1 MGSKRTR
8 IQRHGGTKSNTRHR
22 SVQPIIIE
30 REAPED
36 LEVALRKSWEFQAT
50 VGLLLHAIVH
60 PADIQDRDGVLVPGT
75 CTRKR
80 LRIRSAKRT
89 PNTVGARILRKKTLR
104 CKNTLKMCRLCFV
117 IKVSNAPGLGA
128 MNSLGAQTARRV
140 KRLAARIVGCIIRL
154 FAEDAAD
161 VNGRLHRCQVESE
174 RTVGQSHLRSMLL
187 SPSWRW
193 LEIAITG

>member
-1 MGSKRTR
+1 MARRRTDG
-8 IQRHGGTKSNTRHR
+8 QHSHHVVLDNVVV
-22 SVQPIIIE
+22 S
-30 REAPED
+30 EAESFD
-36 LEVALRKSWEFQAT
+36 
-50 VGLLLHAIVH
+50 LLHG
-60 PADIQDRDGVLVPGT
+60 PSSGWLVPGT

-80 LRIRSAKRT
+80 LRSRSAKRT
-89 PNTVGARILRKKTLR
+89 PNTVGARILRKKTR

-140 KRLAARIVGCIIRL
+140 KRLAARSVGCIIRL

-161 VNGRLHRCQVESE
+161 ANGRLHRCQVESE
-174 RTVGQSHLRSMLL
+174 RTVAQSHLRSMLL

-193 LEIAITG
+193 LEIAISGWLV

>member
-1 MGSKRTR
+1 VGPGRRSHSPCCLVLPAREWFTENLDGGRGAERTC

-30 REAPED
+30 RKAPMI
-36 LEVALRKSWEFQAT
+36 LNSGW
-50 VGLLLHAIVH
+50 
-60 PADIQDRDGVLVPGT
+60 LVPGT

-128 MNSLGAQTARRV
+128 MNSLGAQTGPPARVSGRV
-140 KRLAARIVGCIIRL
+140 EKDSRPEQSPVYCRALRGAGWRSQSLA
-154 FAEDAAD
+154 
-161 VNGRLHRCQVESE
+161 S
-174 RTVGQSHLRSMLL
+174 L
-187 SPSWRW
+187 S
-193 LEIAITG
+193 

>member
-1 MGSKRTR
+1 MGPGRRSHSPCCLVLPAREWFTENLDGGRGAERTC

-30 REAPED
+30 RKAPMI
-36 LEVALRKSWEFQAT
+36 LNSGW
-50 VGLLLHAIVH
+50 
-60 PADIQDRDGVLVPGT
+60 LVPGT

-117 IKVSNAPGLGA
+117 IKVSNAPGLEA

-140 KRLAARIVGCIIRL
+140 KRLAARSVGCIIRL

-161 VNGRLHRCQVESE
+161 VNGRLHMCQVESE
-174 RTVGQSHLRSMLL
+174 RTVAQSHLRSMLL